1 MIPRCVV
8 EMPNRREIEVWP
20 HLVLAHRRLEG
31 DPEPMGINFDPV
43 VTDDGDD
50 EVLSFGPQRAAYWSR
65 WEGVQ
70 TRRGVRWAL
79 LSAVA
84 MALAVI
90 VAAPWQHAARQRAV
104 APVPS
109 SAPAA
114 AVPSSA
120 DEYVLAVPAVD
131 LSGVLGGPQCPVR
144 AGCSVVW
151 LADGRLAAGMTAFFD
166 VDTAAGGLVVESSGK
181 VIFQSVEVRNP
192 ANVLI
197 HLVAGWSPGAAA
209 SAPTTGPTVSG
220 APHEGAVTVRVTSVR
235 KGWSFTATVTGEGAD
250 KLPLVQA
257 QRWVRTSPPPALLTP
272 SRQGRMPRWWR

>member
-1 MIPRCVV
+1 VQL
-8 EMPNRREIEVWP
+8 PNRREIEVEP
-20 HLVLAHRRLEG
+20 HLVLAPGRLKG
-31 DPEPMGINFDPV
+31 DPEPVGIDLDPV
-43 VTDDGDD
+43 VTDEGDD
-50 EVLSFGPQRAAYWSR
+50 EVLSFGPQRPAYWSR
-65 WEGVQ
+65 WEGVL

-84 MALAVI
+84 MALAV
-90 VAAPWQHAARQRAV
+90 VLAATWQHAARQRAV

-109 SAPAA
+109 PSPAA

-151 LADGRLAAGMTAFFD
+151 LADGRLAGEMSAFFD
-166 VDTAAGGLVVESSGK
+166 VDTAAGGLVVDSSRK

-209 SAPTTGPTVSG
+209 TAPTTGPTVFG
-220 APHEGAVTVRVTSVR
+220 AAHEGAVTVRVTSVR
-235 KGWSFTATVTGEGAD
+235 KGWTFTATVTGRGAD
-250 KLPLVQA
+250 KLPLEQA

-272 SRQGRMPRWWR
+272 VRQRRVPRWWR